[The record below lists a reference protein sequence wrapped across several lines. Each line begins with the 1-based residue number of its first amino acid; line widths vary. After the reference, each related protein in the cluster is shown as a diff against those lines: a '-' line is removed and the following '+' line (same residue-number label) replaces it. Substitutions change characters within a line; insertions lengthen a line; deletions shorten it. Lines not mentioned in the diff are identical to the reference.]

1 MLNILY
7 ALLIVAGIGV
17 LAGVLLAVAS
27 HCFAVKV
34 DEKVVAVRACLPG
47 ANCGACGYAGC
58 DAYAE
63 AVAAGKAQPDKCIP
77 GGPNTAAKLSE
88 VLGVE
93 IEVSE
98 PRVAYV
104 NCSGDCDAV
113 GCTVVYDGI
122 KGCKAA
128 NMLYG
133 GPELCKYGCVG
144 CGDCVKSCPVG
155 AITVEKELAR
165 VDPLKCIACGACVKS
180 CPKGI
185 ISLVEENVAVAVACS
200 NKEKGAVARKHCMNA
215 CIGCKKCEKVCESDA
230 VKVVDNLAVIDYSK
244 CTHCRKCAEACP
256 TGRLKVVDMAHGV
269 I

>member
-7 ALLIVAGIGV
+7 ALLIVAAIGLV
-17 LAGVLLAVAS
+17 AGVLLAVAS
-27 HCFAVKV
+27 HFFAVPEN
-34 DEKVVAVRACLPG
+34 EKAKAVRACLPG
-47 ANCGACGYAGC
+47 ANCGACGFAGC

-63 AVAAGKAQPDKCIP
+63 AVAEGKAQPNLCIP
-77 GGPNTAAKLSE
+77 GGPDVAAQLSD

-93 IEVSE
+93 VSVGT

-113 GCTVVYDGI
+113 GCTVKYDGI
-122 KGCKAA
+122 KSCKAA

-144 CGDCVKSCPVG
+144 CGDCVASCPVG
-155 AITVEKELAR
+155 AIEVVKELAR
-165 VDPLKCIACGACVKS
+165 VNPLKCIACGACVKS

-185 ISLVEENVAVAVACS
+185 ISLVEEDVAVTVACS

-215 CIGCKKCEKVCESDA
+215 CLGCKKCEKVCPEGA
-230 VKVVDNLAVIDYSK
+230 VKVIDNLAVIDYSK
-244 CTHCRKCAEACP
+244 CSHCRKCAEACP
-256 TGRLKVVDMAHGV
+256 TGRIKVVDMRKGQ